1 VSSTGFE
8 PGRTLGRYRLIE
20 QIGAGGMGVV
30 FRARDEKLDRDVAI
44 KLLHPGTLEDESAR
58 TRFRAEAAA
67 LSKLNHPNIQT
78 ILDFGSEPDGDY
90 IAIEYIPGT
99 SLDKMV
105 AGPLDER
112 TAASFGLQL
121 ARGLAAAHDVG
132 IVHRDLKP
140 ANIRITP
147 DGHLKILDFGLA
159 KVLPRPD
166 DVTAATLSMTKGV
179 VGTVPYMAPEQLR
192 GELVDQ
198 RTDIYAAGC
207 VLYEMLTG
215 RRPHPEHGPL
225 LVDAILNQPPSAP
238 SALNRR
244 VSPAFAAIVM
254 RCLEKDPQ
262 RRYANARELAAE
274 LERFSVTGTAPFV
287 PSQKRRAWV
296 ALVAVFGV
304 ALLIGMMWLAWHS
317 NAPAT
322 NRAAIKALAV
332 LPLENLSPDGSQEY
346 FSAAMTEELTN
357 ELAQIGSL
365 RVTSRTSASRYKT
378 KPASLKEVAGELG
391 VDAVIEGSVFRSGEE
406 VRITV
411 QLIDAATDQ
420 HLWSRSYERNSKNL
434 ITLQREVAQ
443 AIAKEIHGRLTPSEA
458 AHFENAPSQNPEA
471 YEAFLRAGYA
481 LDGGGQDE
489 QKNDAAITLSERAIA
504 LDPNFAA
511 AYVRLAKGCG
521 QKIFF
526 YGAGKEY
533 LERANLALDK
543 ALLIDPKSA
552 DAYETRGSLFYNKL
566 NKFDIVQALSNYRK
580 AIALNPNLASAYHGL
595 GSELAHL
602 GLHDE
607 AVLAFDESLK
617 LNPFSDGAKFRRARA
632 LWQSQR
638 FQEARDYYERM
649 GITIHFE
656 LVYVLLRLN
665 RLDDA
670 KALTSRMGTNESGY
684 DVAAD
689 EALIY
694 SAANERTKARAAIE
708 KAIQAGSERDH
719 FHHAAFLLA
728 VAYAQL
734 GDPTNAVAMLRK
746 CAETGMPNY
755 ALFRNDPGMKSLQ
768 GNKEYEA
775 FMAALKPRWDEMVRQ
790 VTP

>member
-1 VSSTGFE
+1 
-8 PGRTLGRYRLIE
+8 
-20 QIGAGGMGVV
+20 MGVV

-44 KLLHPGTLEDESAR
+44 KLLHPGTLDEPAR
-58 TRFRAEAAA
+58 ARFRAEAVA
-67 LSKLNHPNIQT
+67 LSRLNHPNVQT
-78 ILDFGSEPDGDY
+78 ILDFGSEADGEDY
-90 IAIEYIPGT
+90 LAIEYIPGT

-105 AGPLDER
+105 SSPLDER
-112 TAASFGLQL
+112 TAIQFGLQI
-121 ARGLAAAHDVG
+121 ARGLAAAHEVG

-159 KVLPRPD
+159 KVLPKPD

-215 RRPHPEHGPL
+215 RRPHPEHGPM

-244 VSPAFAAIVM
+244 VSPAVESIVM
-254 RCLEKDPQ
+254 RCLDKDPQ
-262 RRYANARELAAE
+262 RRYASARELAAE
-274 LERFSVTGTAPFV
+274 LEQFSGTGTALHV
-287 PSQKRRAWV
+287 PIRKRTAWI
-296 ALVAVFGV
+296 ALAAVF
-304 ALLIGMMWLAWHS
+304 AAGMLAAIIWLAARS
-317 NAPAT
+317 NAPAAGRT
-322 NRAAIKALAV
+322 EIKALAV
-332 LPLENLSPDGSQEY
+332 LPLENLSPDSSQEY

-378 KPASLKEVAGELG
+378 RPTSLRDVAGQLG
-391 VDAVIEGSVFRSGEE
+391 VDAVIEGSVFRAGEE

-443 AIAKEIHGRLTPSEA
+443 AIAKEIHARLTPNEA
-458 AHFENAPSQNPEA
+458 ARFENAPSQNPEA
-471 YEAFLRAGYA
+471 YDAFLRAGYA
-481 LDGGGQDE
+481 FDE
-489 QKNDAAITLSERAIA
+489 GSRDERKTDEVIALSEKAIT

-511 AYVRLAKGCG
+511 AYARLANGCR

-526 YGAGKEY
+526 YGAGREF
-533 LERANLALDK
+533 LERANVAVDK
-543 ALLIDPKSA
+543 ALTIDPNLA
-552 DAYETRGSLFYNKL
+552 EAYEVRGGLFYNKL
-566 NKFDIVQALSNYRK
+566 NKFDIVQAVVNYRK
-580 AIALNPNLASAYHGL
+580 AIALNPNLATAYHGL
-595 GSELAHL
+595 GSELTHL
-602 GLHDE
+602 GVLDE
-607 AVLAFDESLK
+607 AIWAFDESLK
-617 LNPFSDGAKFRRARA
+617 RNPFNDGAKFRRARA

-638 FQEARDYYERM
+638 FAEALDYYERM
-649 GITIHFE
+649 NFVLYERAYT
-656 LVYVLLRLN
+656 LVRLG
-665 RLDDA
+665 RVHDA
-670 KALTSRMGTNESGY
+670 
-684 DVAAD
+684 
-689 EALIY
+689 EALLPALKQDYDADALRAILLAMR
-694 SAANERTKARAAIE
+694 SERREALAAIDSSVRAGE
-708 KAIQAGSERDH
+708 KADH

-734 GDPTNAVAMLRK
+734 GDAKNAVGMLKR

-768 GNKEYEA
+768 GDTDYEQ
-775 FMAALKPRWDEMVRQ
+775 FMASLKPRWDEMVRQ
-790 VTP
+790 VTQ